1 MQYEEIRRKMIE
13 ILICP
18 TCNNPNQGTV
28 TDFES
33 GEVICSNCGIVIL
46 DRIEDYT
53 HEERRAYSIEEVDNR
68 SRIGAPSSL
77 AVHDRGLCTIVGK
90 ANIDANGKIFDTANL
105 ARIEKLR
112 RLNSWINVSKSSEK
126 SLRRAFQKLDTLKD
140 KLSLSD
146 SIVEKSAYIFR
157 KIQERHLVRG
167 RTIDGMLSA
176 AVYTACREMG
186 ASVTLKDIAAASN
199 LTYKDISKNYRVLV
213 FELDIKIPLID
224 PMKCIVKVANKLS
237 IKEKTKKQAMNIMS
251 EVVEREMTS
260 GKVPMG
266 LAASVL
272 YLSCQITGEVISQAK
287 IAEVSGTTEVTVRNR
302 YKDLIQINSLYSR
315 LNTIRCIPRTLKISG
330 YHLSAET

>member
-13 ILICP
+13 VLICP

-176 AVYTACREMG
+176 TVYTACREMG

-224 PMKCIVKVANKLS
+224 PMKCIVKVANRLS

-287 IAEVSGTTEVTVRNR
+287 IAEASGTTEVTVRNR
-302 YKDLIQINSLYSR
+302 YKDLIQINSLYNR
-315 LNTIRCIPRTLKISG
+315 LHIIRGIP
-330 YHLSAET
+330 

>member
-1 MQYEEIRRKMIE
+1 MIE

-287 IAEVSGTTEVTVRNR
+287 IAAASGTTEVTVRNR

-315 LNTIRCIPRTLKISG
+315 LNTIRGIPRTLKISG

>member
-1 MQYEEIRRKMIE
+1 MKE

-18 TCNNPNQGTV
+18 TCNDSNQGTV

-33 GEVICSNCGIVIL
+33 GEVICGNCGIVIL

-53 HEERRAYSIEEVDNR
+53 YEERRAYSLEEVDNR

-77 AVHDRGLCTIVGK
+77 AVHDRGLCTIIGK
-90 ANIDANGKIFDTANL
+90 ANIDANGKIFDTDNL
-105 ARIEKLR
+105 SRIEKLR
-112 RLNSWINVSKSSEK
+112 RLNSWINVSNPSEK

-251 EVVEREMTS
+251 EVIKREMTS

-266 LAASVL
+266 LAGSVL
-272 YLSCQITGEVISQAK
+272 YLSCQINGEVISQAN
-287 IAEVSGTTEVTVRNR
+287 IAEAAGTTEVTVRNR
-302 YKDLIQINSLYSR
+302 YKDLIRINSLYNR
-315 LNTIRCIPRTLKISG
+315 LHTIRGIP
-330 YHLSAET
+330 

>member
-315 LNTIRCIPRTLKISG
+315 LNTIRCIPRTLKISD

>member
-272 YLSCQITGEVISQAK
+272 YLSCQITGEVVSQAK